1 MADFQKWEGAVLV
14 PVASIELDPMN
25 PNVMEEDTFG
35 KLVDMIQ
42 EHGFDEPLQIARH
55 PDKPDIFV
63 CVGGEHRLKA
73 AKVLGMVE
81 VPCCIKDG
89 LTDED
94 KRQMVLV
101 QRNIVRG
108 DLDQTKFSKLVA
120 KLSDNGYDKEVI
132 RTKMGFNN
140 PKVFEKLLKEE
151 KAKEEKVLEDDK
163 EKEVHIV
170 DNLQFV
176 VNEILA
182 QGGDTIP
189 KGFVMFAYK
198 NRIHMLVQCDGA
210 LYKLMQLTGKALARN
225 NTQINEFMVEAL
237 TKAVA
242 EKGWEQ
248 REFEADLTDNYE
260 PTGPGEAPAEGAAP
274 AS

>member
-1 MADFQKWEGAVLV
+1 MPEFQKWDGAVLV
-14 PVASIELDPMN
+14 PTELIETDPMN
-25 PNVMEEDTFG
+25 PNVMDEDTFS

-42 EHGFDEPLQIARH
+42 EHGFDEPLQVAQH
-55 PDKPDIFV
+55 PTKAGSFV
-63 CVGGEHRLKA
+63 TIGGEHRLKA
-73 AKVLGMVE
+73 ARVLSMPT
-81 VPCCIKDG
+81 VPCCVKEN
-89 LTDED
+89 LSDED
-94 KRQMVLV
+94 KRQMALV

-132 RTKMGFNN
+132 RTGMGFNDATT
-140 PKVFEKLLKEE
+140 FDKLLKEE
-151 KAKEEKVLEDDK
+151 KTREEKVLEDDH

-189 KGFVMFAYK
+189 KGFLMFAYK
-198 NRIHMLVQCDGA
+198 NRIHMLIQCDGP
-210 LYKLMQLTGKALARN
+210 LYKLTQMTGKALARSN
-225 NTQINEFMVEAL
+225 SQINEFLSEAL
-237 TKAVA
+237 TKAIA

-248 REFEADLTDNYE
+248 KDFEPELSANYE
-260 PTGPGEAPAEGAAP
+260 PTSPGEEPARAP
-274 AS
+274 